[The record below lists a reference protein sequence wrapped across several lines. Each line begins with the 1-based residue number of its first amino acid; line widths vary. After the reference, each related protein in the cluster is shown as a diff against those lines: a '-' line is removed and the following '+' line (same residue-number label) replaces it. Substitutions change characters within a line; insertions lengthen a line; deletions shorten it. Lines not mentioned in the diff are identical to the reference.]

1 MAIRNLHR
9 WALAA
14 LSCCALLGLAP
25 AAEAQSSSP
34 QGSLEAATYKGAD
47 RQQRLVAAAR
57 KEGSLLLYTSAP
69 PDDVAILT
77 NTFEQKYGVKVRVWR
92 ASAENILNRTAT
104 EARGNRFEVDIID
117 TNGPEMES
125 LHREKLL
132 QAVDSPYL
140 ADLIPQA
147 IRPHREWVGT
157 RLNIFAF
164 GYNSNLVKKADLPKT
179 YEDLLDPKW
188 KGKLGVD
195 ATDDDWFSA
204 VVGVLG
210 EARGLKLFRDLVA
223 KNGIS
228 VRKGHTL
235 LTNLVISGEVPM
247 ALTVYNY
254 KAEQLKNKGAPID
267 WFVISPAIARSNGAG
282 VLRRAPHPNAA
293 VLYYDFMLTDAQS
306 ILLKRDFV
314 PTSKKADTKLNRMP
328 LKFIDA
334 AVVLDENDKWNK
346 LFDEIFVKQAK

>member
-1 MAIRNLHR
+1 MSIRKLHR
-9 WALAA
+9 WTLAA
-14 LSCCALLGLAP
+14 LTSCVLLGLAP
-25 AAEAQSSSP
+25 AAVAQSSSP

-47 RQQRLVAAAR
+47 RQQRLIAGAK
-57 KEGSLLLYTSAP
+57 KEGTLLLYTSAP

-77 NTFEQKYGVKVRVWR
+77 DTFEKKYGVKVRVWR
-92 ASAENILNRTAT
+92 ASAENVLNRTVT

-132 QAVDSPYL
+132 QAVNSPYL
-140 ADLIPQA
+140 VDLIPQA
-147 IRPHREWVGT
+147 IQPHREWVGT

-164 GYNSNLVKKADLPKT
+164 GYNPNLVKKADLPKS

-210 EARGLKLFRDLVA
+210 EARGLKLFREIVA

-267 WFVISPAIARSNGAG
+267 WFVFSPAIARSNGAG
-282 VLRRAPHPNAA
+282 VLRHAPHPNAA
-293 VLYYDFMLTDAQS
+293 VLYYDFMLSDAQT

-328 LKFIDA
+328 IKFIDS
-334 AVVLDENDKWNK
+334 AVILDENDKWNK

>member
-1 MAIRNLHR
+1 MTGSLLRRSLFL
-9 WALAA
+9 ALACLA
-14 LSCCALLGLAP
+14 LQAAAQAPSALL
-25 AAEAQSSSP
+25 
-34 QGSLEAATYKGAD
+34 YDGAD
-47 RQQRLVAAAR
+47 RNDKLAAAAA
-57 KEGSLLLYTSAP
+57 KEATLTLYTAFRP
-69 PDDVAILT
+69 QDLPAILGP
-77 NTFEQKYGVKVRVWR
+77 FEKKTGIKVKAWRSGSNNVTQRV
-92 ASAENILNRTAT
+92 LT
-104 EARGNRFEVDIID
+104 EAGGKRFEVDAIMM
-117 TNGPEMES
+117 PAQEMEAVR
-125 LHREKLL
+125 REQIL
-132 QAVDSPYL
+132 QPVYSPYQK
-140 ADLIPQA
+140 DLMPGALPVDHQSA
-147 IRPHREWVGT
+147 TVLMNVVVQVYNT
-157 RLNIFAF
+157 RL
-164 GYNSNLVKKADLPKT
+164 LKKQDLPRS
-179 YEDLLDPKW
+179 YQDLLDPKW